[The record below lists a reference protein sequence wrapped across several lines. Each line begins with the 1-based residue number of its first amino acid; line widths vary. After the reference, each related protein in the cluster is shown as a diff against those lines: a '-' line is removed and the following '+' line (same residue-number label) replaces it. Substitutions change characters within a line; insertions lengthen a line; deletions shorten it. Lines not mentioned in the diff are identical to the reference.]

1 MVAASSIAI
10 PREALSHAVQD
21 RITRFI
27 IDQGYRPGDLLP
39 AEPELA
45 RALGISRSSLREAMK
60 VLQTLGVVETVHGRG
75 TFVGRFSFDPLVDG
89 LAFRIRID
97 LHQNVQTVREL
108 LEIRMILESALVERM
123 AGTCTPEHL
132 AELRAILERMDARA
146 AQGEEF
152 PEEDRAFHEAL
163 YRPLGNALIVRLL
176 QAFWEVIMLVRDELS
191 FEDVS
196 PAVTASN
203 HRRIVEAL
211 AAGDGPAA
219 AAAMTAH
226 FDGVQRRLRD
236 PAAGRRE
243 PLSAPEPLRP
253 RQRRRGKPRP
263 RQQRERDGACDQLDS
278 RAITS

>member
-27 IDQGYRPGDLLP
+27 IEQGYRPGDLLP

-75 TFVGRFSFDPLVDG
+75 TFVGRFSFDPLVDS

-97 LHQNVQTVREL
+97 LHQNVKTVREL

-132 AELRAILERMDARA
+132 AELWAILDRMDARA

-191 FEDVS
+191 FEDVP

-243 PLSAPEPLRP
+243 PPAGPEPSKQ
-253 RQRRRGKPRP
+253 RQRQQRKSRP
-263 RQQRERDGACDQLDS
+263 RQQRERDGSRDQLDS
-278 RAITS
+278 RAIT